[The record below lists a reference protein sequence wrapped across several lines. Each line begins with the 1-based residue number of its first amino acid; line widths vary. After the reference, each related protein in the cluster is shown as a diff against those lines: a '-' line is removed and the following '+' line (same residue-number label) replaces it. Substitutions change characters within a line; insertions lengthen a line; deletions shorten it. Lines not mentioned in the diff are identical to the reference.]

1 MIHPCSSLQQAGSEG
16 RARFCSSWAVPRAVP
31 PCSSPHYGMW
41 PKQLPGQPSIPA
53 VQPPQP
59 NLAAS
64 FPVTR
69 WEVQQKAMARHWQG
83 QGKRGR
89 QQEWVRSMVGL
100 FVLWFA
106 FFFFPFTKCSFIF
119 CVKNLWSP
127 SFNIYKVSVLVINY
141 RETQQGSLAAG
152 VGVPS
157 GAWELPMRPICPC
170 PSSSIPGDS
179 GDRGMN
185 DAVGLG
191 GGSTPVFVSVR
202 LWHCWPP
209 CFMGKHGWE
218 QEARLPG
225 AEMRRP
231 AR

>member
-1 MIHPCSSLQQAGSEG
+1 
-16 RARFCSSWAVPRAVP
+16 
-31 PCSSPHYGMW
+31 
-41 PKQLPGQPSIPA
+41 
-53 VQPPQP
+53 
-59 NLAAS
+59 
-64 FPVTR
+64 
-69 WEVQQKAMARHWQG
+69 MARRWQS

-89 QQEWVRSMVGL
+89 QREWVRSMVGL

-106 FFFFPFTKCSFIF
+106 FFFFFSFPFTKCSFIF

-141 RETQQGSLAAG
+141 QGTQQGSLAAG

-157 GAWELPMRPICPC
+157 GGWELPMRLVCPC

-179 GDRGMN
+179 RDC
-185 DAVGLG
+185 AAGLG
-191 GGSTPVFVSVR
+191 GGSKWVFVSVR

-209 CFMGKHGWE
+209 CFMGKHRWE

-225 AEMRRP
+225 AEMRA